1 MDKNGFFVCLVFILI
16 FTLSSA
22 SAFPGFMIL
31 DGTVKID
38 NRDAQPGAV
47 IEFYMNNEEIAN
59 STVVSAGN
67 YSVTINK
74 DSSYVGN
81 PINITIDGL
90 KAEQEINY
98 TSPGYLNLNL
108 TSITNKSLKIID
120 FYPPQD
126 NLTINRSTEQMFNL
140 SISSGYNDSISYLWF
155 LNETFVSNSS
165 FYVLTNKTK
174 GVYYLTALATDNYTY
189 DMKLWEINLTEGD
202 FDSDGYTENVDCDDN
217 NLNINPGA
225 QELCDSVDNNC
236 DGQIDEEVKSTFYYD
251 SDQDGYG
258 TSSQYTLSC
267 SAPLNYVTNNLDC
280 NDNNLNINPGAQ
292 ELCDSVDNNCNSQAD
307 EGVTTT
313 FYRDNDNDGYGNP
326 VSSTQTCSVPLG
338 YTTNNNDCNDNS
350 VSVNP
355 GTSELCD
362 SVDNN
367 CNGVADEG
375 FSIGASC
382 SSGVGVCLSSGVSV
396 CSSNNLNTVCNAVP
410 KSPTTEIC
418 DGKDNN
424 CDGQTDEGG
433 ICAVTS
439 TEICDGIDNNGNGQV
454 DEQLT
459 KTITCGV
466 GVCSRSA
473 TQTCNSGNWVGACTS
488 GNPQTEVAD
497 GLDNNCNGQTDE
509 GFLKI
514 FYYDADGDNYG
525 ESYLSIQ
532 SAFPSGQY
540 SAVNYGDCRPSD
552 SKSFPGAQEMCDG
565 ADNNCNG
572 IADQGENLKQSC
584 YDIADKKYAG
594 IGVCSYGYYAC
605 LGSYFSGT
613 CVGAIAPI
621 AEKCDGTDNDC
632 DGQLDEDFDVDG
644 DGYTTCGTTT
654 DGKDTKADSI
664 GVDCRDNASA
674 VNTGMQELCD
684 GIDNDCSGIRD
695 DNLVYEPAHNQNGVC
710 NGAVKICMG
719 TNGWEEP
726 NYSSIEGY
734 ESSEL
739 TCDGKDNNCDGQI
752 DEGFPN
758 LDGDKYADCVDNNID
773 GDRFDNS
780 GDLIVGSTKNA
791 DSNIAFTLEVAGQNA
806 DSLSSSVRSSMSSET
821 PILLTFKDSDGT
833 LMAWFS
839 HTFKEN
845 PLDFRRLILEKTSK
859 GLLISGISS
868 LENTR
873 KVFILDRSANP
884 TGKVCIKQSQINSLD
899 EISPNCNL
907 PDEVLISCNSQFIG
921 NFRCDSEV
929 RSKKRVYTVQGFSFY
944 AATEATITNSSL
956 YPQY

>member
-1 MDKNGFFVCLVFILI
+1 
-16 FTLSSA
+16 
-22 SAFPGFMIL
+22 
-31 DGTVKID
+31 
-38 NRDAQPGAV
+38 
-47 IEFYMNNEEIAN
+47 
-59 STVVSAGN
+59 
-67 YSVTINK
+67 
-74 DSSYVGN
+74 
-81 PINITIDGL
+81 
-90 KAEQEINY
+90 
-98 TSPGYLNLNL
+98 
-108 TSITNKSLKIID
+108 
-120 FYPPQD
+120 
-126 NLTINRSTEQMFNL
+126 
-140 SISSGYNDSISYLWF
+140 
-155 LNETFVSNSS
+155 
-165 FYVLTNKTK
+165 
-174 GVYYLTALATDNYTY
+174 
-189 DMKLWEINLTEGD
+189 
-202 FDSDGYTENVDCDDN
+202 
-217 NLNINPGA
+217 
-225 QELCDSVDNNC
+225 
-236 DGQIDEEVKSTFYYD
+236 
-251 SDQDGYG
+251 
-258 TSSQYTLSC
+258 
-267 SAPLNYVTNNLDC
+267 
-280 NDNNLNINPGAQ
+280 
-292 ELCDSVDNNCNSQAD
+292 
-307 EGVTTT
+307 
-313 FYRDNDNDGYGNP
+313 
-326 VSSTQTCSVPLG
+326 
-338 YTTNNNDCNDNS
+338 
-350 VSVNP
+350 
-355 GTSELCD
+355 
-362 SVDNN
+362 
-367 CNGVADEG
+367 
-375 FSIGASC
+375 
-382 SSGVGVCLSSGVSV
+382 
-396 CSSNNLNTVCNAVP
+396 
-410 KSPTTEIC
+410 
-418 DGKDNN
+418 
-424 CDGQTDEGG
+424 
-433 ICAVTS
+433 
-439 TEICDGIDNNGNGQV
+439 
-454 DEQLT
+454 
-459 KTITCGV
+459 
-466 GVCSRSA
+466 
-473 TQTCNSGNWVGACTS
+473 
-488 GNPQTEVAD
+488 
-497 GLDNNCNGQTDE
+497 
-509 GFLKI
+509 
-514 FYYDADGDNYG
+514 
-525 ESYLSIQ
+525 
-532 SAFPSGQY
+532 
-540 SAVNYGDCRPSD
+540 
-552 SKSFPGAQEMCDG
+552 MCDG

-613 CVGAIAPI
+613 CVGAVAPI

-664 GVDCRDNASA
+664 GVDCGDNASA

-710 NGAVKICMG
+710 NGAVKICMC